1 MIEFSNWDILRN
13 LLFATRWTI
22 ALSLVAFIGGG
33 VVGLIIMSMRIS
45 RRKVL
50 RNFAAA
56 YIGLFQGTPLL
67 LQLFLI
73 FFGFPMLGFRIEAWT
88 VAALGLTFYA
98 SAFLGEI
105 WRGGVEAVDKGQWD
119 GSAAL
124 GLRWMLQMR
133 LIILPQAFAY
143 VRAPTVGFLVQLIK
157 ATAVTS
163 IIGFEELVRVSGVIN
178 NATFEPFKVYGIVAM
193 IFFCICFP
201 LTWYARVLER
211 RSEAFRSH

>member
-13 LLFATRWTI
+13 LLLAARWTI
-22 ALSLVAFIGGG
+22 ALSVVAFVGGG
-33 VVGLIIMSMRIS
+33 IVGLIIMSMRIS
-45 RRKVL
+45 KRKLLRRV
-50 RNFAAA
+50 AAA

-67 LQLFLI
+67 LQLFII
-73 FFGFPMLGFRIEAWT
+73 FFGFPMIGFRIEAWT

-105 WRGGVEAVDKGQWD
+105 WRGGVEAVERGQWD

-124 GLRWMLQMR
+124 GLHWTQQMR
-133 LIILPQAFAY
+133 LVILPQALSY

-178 NATFEPFKVYGIVAM
+178 NATFEPFKVYGMVAV
-193 IFFCICFP
+193 IFFCLCFP
-201 LTWYARVLER
+201 LTWYARILEKR
-211 RSEAFRSH
+211 AEAHR